1 MGDVGYLKV
10 KIEELLKER
19 NISKNKI
26 CFDLRIQR
34 TQLNRYC
41 KGDVQRLDVNLLC
54 RICDY
59 TNCRIQDVIEYI
71 PRTEKVLE
79 DGGRWRRYST
89 LEGIVKWQ
97 VSRGKNFSEQMP
109 NRRESW

>member
-1 MGDVGYLKV
+1 MEDVGYLKV

-41 KGDVQRLDVNLLC
+41 KGDVQRLGVNLLC

-79 DGGRWRRYST
+79 EDGEDT
-89 LEGIVKWQ
+89 VH
-97 VSRGKNFSEQMP
+97 
-109 NRRESW
+109 

>member
-1 MGDVGYLKV
+1 MIRINNVKV
-10 KIEELLKER
+10 SLDTVDYRQVISQQL

-79 DGGRWRRYST
+79 EDGEDT
-89 LEGIVKWQ
+89 VH
-97 VSRGKNFSEQMP
+97 
-109 NRRESW
+109 

>member
-1 MGDVGYLKV
+1 MIRISNVKV
-10 KIEELLKER
+10 PLDMVDYRQVISQQL

-79 DGGRWRRYST
+79 EDGEDT
-89 LEGIVKWQ
+89 VH
-97 VSRGKNFSEQMP
+97 
-109 NRRESW
+109 

>member
-1 MGDVGYLKV
+1 MEDVGYLKV

-26 CFDLRIQR
+26 GFDLRIQR

-79 DGGRWRRYST
+79 EDGEDT
-89 LEGIVKWQ
+89 VH
-97 VSRGKNFSEQMP
+97 
-109 NRRESW
+109 

>member
-1 MGDVGYLKV
+1 MEDVGYLKD
-10 KIEELLKER
+10 KIEELRKER

-71 PRTEKVLE
+71 PREGT
-79 DGGRWRRYST
+79 GGRWRRYST

>member
-1 MGDVGYLKV
+1 MLLINNVKV
-10 KIEELLKER
+10 PLELADYRKIISQQL

-79 DGGRWRRYST
+79 EDGEDT
-89 LEGIVKWQ
+89 VH
-97 VSRGKNFSEQMP
+97 
-109 NRRESW
+109 